1 MVQIQGAFAELDKTM
16 LVRKLKRGREAK
28 REASGGC
35 EGRKPFGHYEGEQQ
49 TLDRIRQ
56 LRRKPRGGDRL
67 SFGSVATAL
76 NKEAVPTRHGKP
88 WTRATVQKICAAN
101 GWE

>member
-1 MVQIQGAFAELDKTM
+1 MLTSESLSVGERGANVE
-16 LVRKLKRGREAK
+16 RE
-28 REASGGC
+28 
-35 EGRKPFGHYEGEQQ
+35 PFSHDEGEQQ
-49 TLDRIRQ
+49 ALDRIRQ
-56 LRRKPRGGDRL
+56 LRRKPRGDRC

-76 NKEAVPTRHGKP
+76 NKEAIPTRHGKP